1 MTGPEGVAG
10 NQLRAFVERIEHI
23 EEEIKA
29 LTEGK
34 KEIFDEAK
42 GEGYDVKILK
52 DVIRLRKQDKK
63 DRDEHESLL
72 DLYLHA
78 IETAEPY
85 LQAAE

>member
-52 DVIRLRKQDKK
+52 EVIRLRKQDKK

>member
-1 MTGPEGVAG
+1 MSGPGGVAG
-10 NQLRAFVERIEHI
+10 NQLRAFVERIERV

-29 LTEGK
+29 LTEDK

-42 GEGYDVKILK
+42 NEGYDVKILK
-52 DVIRLRKQDKK
+52 EVIRLRKQDKK

-72 DLYLHA
+72 ETYLHA